1 MSKRGNSRKLAMRML
16 YQMGIRTT
24 DLAIIFE
31 DLDKNAYAED
41 TVNWAYHLAK
51 VTQDHIHDIDKIIK
65 NYSIDWDMNRLNQV
79 DKALLRLGIG
89 EINYTDTPYK
99 VVLNEMIELSKT
111 YSTDESSK
119 FINGILGKY
128 VNETCSQD
136 S

>member
-24 DLAIIFE
+24 ELAIIFE
-31 DLDKNAYAED
+31 DLDKGAYAED

-51 VTQDHIHDIDKIIK
+51 VTQDHIDDIDKIIET
-65 NYSIDWDMNRLNQV
+65 YSIDWDMDRLNQV

-89 EINYTDTPYK
+89 EINYTDTPYQ

-128 VNETCSQD
+128 VNEACSQD

>member
-1 MSKRGNSRKLAMRML
+1 MSKRANSRKLAMRML

-24 DLAIIFE
+24 NLAIIFE
-31 DLDKNAYAED
+31 DMEKDKYGEE
-41 TVNWAYHLAK
+41 TINWAYHLAK
-51 VTQDHIHDIDKIIK
+51 VTQDHLDDIDQIIE
-65 NYSIDWDMNRLNQV
+65 NYSIDWDMDRLNQV

-89 EINYTDTPYK
+89 EINYTDTPYQ

-111 YSTDESSK
+111 YSTEESAK